1 MTPTPKVSYT
11 YAISLVVSP
20 SDGPELLAKSLKS
33 LEIQSVYPDE
43 IVLLKNGLLSPIQEI
58 IIEDFFRTIAIL
70 ALFGIL
76 YLIGQGILNLIWKP
90 IDRMEEK
97 KKQKKVALSDNLSK
111 DNSKVPQSKK
121 RKKVAKKTTNTKN
134 KNLK

>member
-1 MTPTPKVSYT
+1 MGFPFS
-11 YAISLVVSP
+11 
-20 SDGPELLAKSLKS
+20 
-33 LEIQSVYPDE
+33 
-43 IVLLKNGLLSPIQEI
+43 

-90 IDRMEEK
+90 IDKMEEK
-97 KKQKKVALSDNLSK
+97 KKQKKVALSNNLSK
-111 DNSKVPQSKK
+111 DNSKGLQPKK

-134 KNLK
+134 KNLKWVTLSKILEEIVLMLSGHFLITPGQR